1 MQVRADIFVNKA
13 YEEWMHDVGYDG
25 KAHQRFKHNLS
36 EPEVIQQQLQQV
48 TMLHMVRSIHINNYR
63 GLEINFCCSYS
74 TYNHISEFT

>member
-13 YEEWMHDVGYDG
+13 YEEWMHDVGYD
-25 KAHQRFKHNLS
+25 NLS

-63 GLEINFCCSYS
+63 GLKIDFRCSYS